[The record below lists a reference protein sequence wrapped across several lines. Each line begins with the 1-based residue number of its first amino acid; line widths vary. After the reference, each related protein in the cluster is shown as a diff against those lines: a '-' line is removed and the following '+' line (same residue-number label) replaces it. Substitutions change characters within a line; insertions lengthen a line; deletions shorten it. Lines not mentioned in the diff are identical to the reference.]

1 MQVQQAL
8 EEPAVISNSFRDS
21 YSPHAVRGML
31 ITPAMLSE
39 QVKSELAAKGHKL
52 DIRDARGV
60 GSVKA
65 IMVQPRTGALM
76 GGVSP
81 TGDSY
86 VMAW

>member
-1 MQVQQAL
+1 MSLIAVMR
-8 EEPAVISNSFRDS
+8 AVIELR
-21 YSPHAVRGML
+21 HASLAGGSGLGTTRGYYEAL
-31 ITPAMLSE
+31 L
-39 QVKSELAAKGHKL
+39 L
-52 DIRDARGV
+52 DLRDARGV

-65 IMVQPRTGALM
+65 IMIHPRSGALL